1 MTAAGVVW
9 CGRVQNCI
17 ECNNECKNIPTT
29 TTAAIITTHEP
40 YNKELLC
47 GYLTDT
53 TNNDWR
59 AKERTNNERYAPQG
73 EKKSSVEKITTYTQK
88 SSNHCMKK
96 TFKCWHCTCNDATLT
111 DCSALP
117 PHSFNH
123 SHCTALNLQH
133 CFFFFDTRRRLQE
146 KRVQWSF
153 DVFLDRLWRKR
164 KRMIY

>member
-17 ECNNECKNIPTT
+17 ECNNECKNIPTTT

-117 PHSFNH
+117 PLIQSLTLYSQHWICNTVSFSLTQGGDCKKKESNDLLTF
-123 SHCTALNLQH
+123 S
-133 CFFFFDTRRRLQE
+133 
-146 KRVQWSF
+146 
-153 DVFLDRLWRKR
+153 
-164 KRMIY
+164 